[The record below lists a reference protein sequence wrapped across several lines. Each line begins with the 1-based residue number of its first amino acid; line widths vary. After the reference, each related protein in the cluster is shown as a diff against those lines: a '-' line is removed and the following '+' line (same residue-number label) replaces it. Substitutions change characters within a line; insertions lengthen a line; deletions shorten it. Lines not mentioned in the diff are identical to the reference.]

1 MYKNSGPTN
10 YQSGWSVQEI
20 EIDIAVNGQNIKKAE
35 SIKQSIINHSIKQY
49 QAIEPTAIWFLAQIR
64 LRTQTLQMF

>member
-20 EIDIAVNGQNIKKAE
+20 EIVIAVNGQNIKKAE
-35 SIKQSIINHSIKQY
+35 SIINHSIKQY

-64 LRTQTLQMF
+64 LRTQTLPMF